1 MDVFVDPPDCDWI
14 SRTPSSMRPIDL
26 PYIASHYTR
35 SCTSYLPLSLSH
47 LQLPFARLGN
57 HAHTIHHSPA
67 AAAVNL
73 AGPFRW
79 HRPAAQPAKR
89 ISRAAAQYSSAAPH
103 RTPLL
108 FSTPRNNNR
117 RATEAR
123 TAWSSPHGSTGALS
137 RVTGVC
143 SCGRT
148 KRPRS
153 GTREGVALREG
164 ASERLLRSAAK
175 YLGPRAADLGPLTSG
190 LVGWSRP
197 STAASHGA
205 STHQRPPARTKS
217 ARYHDPRAS
226 HPSREAA
233 YSASRQLLVAFAAF
247 TRSLARSLARLA
259 EMAASTETLDKV
271 LADQA
276 LPSQPSLDDTLRSW
290 IAVPADD
297 TSYRTGLKVSTNL
310 HEPPRTSTSSHASH
324 T

>member
-1 MDVFVDPPDCDWI
+1 V
-14 SRTPSSMRPIDL
+14 R
-26 PYIASHYTR
+26 
-35 SCTSYLPLSLSH
+35 
-47 LQLPFARLGN
+47 
-57 HAHTIHHSPA
+57 
-67 AAAVNL
+67 
-73 AGPFRW
+73 
-79 HRPAAQPAKR
+79 
-89 ISRAAAQYSSAAPH
+89 
-103 RTPLL
+103 
-108 FSTPRNNNR
+108 
-117 RATEAR
+117 
-123 TAWSSPHGSTGALS
+123 
-137 RVTGVC
+137 

-148 KRPRS
+148 ERPRS

-310 HEPPRTSTSSHASH
+310 HEPPRPHTRHTPRTTINRSRSISSLDRYQLHHYNLKIQRDYSPSLSLSLSLSRYERYLSISLARSQVWNSLSRTKSEFIPRNGRHVSWYICGPTVYDHSH
-324 T
+324 IGHGSS

>member
-1 MDVFVDPPDCDWI
+1 MDVFVDPPDCVTGYHAHIVLCARSTFQTKPVTTLDPAPHI
-14 SRTPSSMRPIDL
+14 SPSVSLAPPAPI
-26 PYIASHYTR
+26 R
-35 SCTSYLPLSLSH
+35 SP
-47 LQLPFARLGN
+47 N
-57 HAHTIHHSPA
+57 HAHTIHHSPPGGA

-79 HRPAAQPAKR
+79 HRPAAQTAKR

-175 YLGPRAADLGPLTSG
+175 YFGPRTSSRGPRVSLAGAARAQPRAT
-190 LVGWSRP
+190 
-197 STAASHGA
+197 A
-205 STHQRPPARTKS
+205 STHQRPLGLRAPDTTIRERAI
-217 ARYHDPRAS
+217 PRGE
-226 HPSREAA
+226 PLIPPEP
-233 YSASRQLLVAFAAF
+233 VACCLRCLH
-247 TRSLARSLARLA
+247 TLARSFLLAWLRWLPRLKR
-259 EMAASTETLDKV
+259 STRFSLTRPCRHSHRSMTRCDLGSLCPLTTLPTA
-271 LADQA
+271 LA
-276 LPSQPSLDDTLRSW
+276 
-290 IAVPADD
+290 
-297 TSYRTGLKVSTNL
+297 
-310 HEPPRTSTSSHASH
+310 
-324 T
+324 